1 MEHLRAF
8 LFVPFS
14 WLKSPGPFE
23 KAFYFLTGL
32 GHQSVMIF
40 FVLSGFLV
48 GGSVISSVRKGSW
61 SWKGYLLRRMT
72 RLWVVL
78 IPALLLTLF
87 WDKLGSHYAV
97 TGYQGGFREL
107 YNSGPSPASP
117 ADLSPIAFVENLS
130 FLQTILGPCFGTNG
144 PLWSLANEFW
154 YYLLFPLLL
163 TPFISKSAGVRI
175 FSVVAILAILLF
187 LPKRMLAGCMI
198 WGLGAGVYYLTLHEG
213 VRKVGTSVPCL
224 AFGFFLTLVSLFIS
238 RFGLFGRLDG
248 LADCFIGLS
257 VAILVLALVFRGG
270 GSGLYSKCSKWG
282 SEISYTLYLIHFPLL
297 AFLFFVFF
305 RGQQMVLSIY
315 GEIIFVSLLT
325 GVIFCSTGIWWIF
338 ERNTDRIRKSIEQMV
353 S

>member
-1 MEHLRAF
+1 
-8 LFVPFS
+8 
-14 WLKSPGPFE
+14 
-23 KAFYFLTGL
+23 
-32 GHQSVMIF
+32 MIF

-87 WDKLGSHYAV
+87 WDKLGSHYAA

-163 TPFISKSAGVRI
+163 TPFISKSTGVRI

-187 LPKRMLAGCMI
+187 LPMGMLAGCMI

-213 VRKVGTSVPCL
+213 VRKVGASIPCL
-224 AFGFFLTLVSLFIS
+224 VFGFFLTLVSLIIS
-238 RFGLFGRLDG
+238 RFGLFGRLG
-248 LADCFIGLS
+248 CCRLFHRCQRCHPCAGI
-257 VAILVLALVFRGG
+257 AL
-270 GSGLYSKCSKWG
+270 
-282 SEISYTLYLIHFPLL
+282 
-297 AFLFFVFF
+297 
-305 RGQQMVLSIY
+305 
-315 GEIIFVSLLT
+315 
-325 GVIFCSTGIWWIF
+325 
-338 ERNTDRIRKSIEQMV
+338 
-353 S
+353 